1 MAKGKKPTQPQAK
14 LWIRWGGVM
23 VGLALA
29 AAVVWFVAKPS
40 EGDSAIGDS
49 EQAAGPGPTPLDL
62 DASGPTVTAAAAL
75 ADAPAESLASAG
87 PAVPN
92 GIDISNDPRIGA
104 DNARVTIVEFSD
116 FECPYCARFHGE
128 IFPVLRS
135 LYGDQVRWVFVNRFF
150 SAGHPMA
157 ESAALASECAHRQG
171 RFWQYAD
178 LVFASHAELSRETL
192 DGHAQ
197 SLGLD
202 LEAFRQCFEN
212 REMASEIAADQAEAD
227 RIGVDATPSF
237 FVNGRRVVGAQ
248 PVAVFN
254 ELLAP
259 YFAN

>member
-14 LWIRWGGVM
+14 PWIRWGGVM

-29 AAVVWFVAKPS
+29 AVVVWFVAKPS
-40 EGDSAIGDS
+40 GGDSPIGDT
-49 EQAAGPGPTPLDL
+49 EQAAGPGPRPLDL
-62 DASGPTVTAAAAL
+62 AADGPTVANAAAL
-75 ADAPAESLASAG
+75 ADVPPESLASAG

-92 GIDISNDPRIGA
+92 GIDISNDPRLGA
-104 DNARVTIVEFSD
+104 DDARVTIVEFSD
-116 FECPYCARFHGE
+116 FECPHCARFHEE
-128 IFPVLRS
+128 IFPALRS
-135 LYGDQVRWVFVNRFF
+135 LYGGQIRWVFVNRFF

-171 RFWQYAD
+171 LFWQYAD
-178 LVFASHAELSRETL
+178 LVFRHQGELSREML
-192 DGHAQ
+192 DRHAQ

-202 LEAFRQCFEN
+202 LAAFRQCLEN
-212 REMASEIAADQAEAD
+212 REMASEVAADQAEGD
-227 RIGVDATPSF
+227 RIGVDATPMF

-254 ELLAP
+254 DLLAP

>member
-14 LWIRWGGVM
+14 PWIRWGGVM

-40 EGDSAIGDS
+40 AGDSPIGDT
-49 EQAAGPGPTPLDL
+49 EQEAGPGPTPLDL

-75 ADAPAESLASAG
+75 ADVPAESLASAG

-104 DNARVTIVEFSD
+104 ENARVTIVEFSD

-128 IFPVLRS
+128 IFPALRS
-135 LYGDQVRWVFVNRFF
+135 LYGDQIRWVFVNRFF

-157 ESAALASECAHRQG
+157 ESAALAAECAHRQG

-254 ELLAP
+254 DLLAP

>member
-14 LWIRWGGVM
+14 PWIRWGGVL

-40 EGDSAIGDS
+40 EGDSAIDDT
-49 EQAAGPGPTPLDL
+49 EQAAGPGPRPLDL
-62 DASGPTVTAAAAL
+62 AADGPTVANAAAL
-75 ADAPAESLASAG
+75 ADAPPESLASAG

-92 GIDISNDPRIGA
+92 GIDISNDPRIGD

-116 FECPYCARFHGE
+116 FECSHCARFHEE
-128 IFPVLRS
+128 IFPALRS
-135 LYGDQVRWVFVNRFF
+135 LYGDQIRWVFVNTFF

-157 ESAALASECAHRQG
+157 ESAALASECANRQG
-171 RFWQYAD
+171 RFWQYAE
-178 LVFASHAELSRETL
+178 LVFAHQAELSRETL

-202 LEAFRQCFEN
+202 LVAFRQCFDN
-212 REMASEIAADQAEAD
+212 REMASEVAADLAEGD
-227 RIGVDATPSF
+227 RVGVNATPTF
-237 FVNGRRVVGAQ
+237 FVNGRKITGAQ

-254 ELLAP
+254 DLLAP